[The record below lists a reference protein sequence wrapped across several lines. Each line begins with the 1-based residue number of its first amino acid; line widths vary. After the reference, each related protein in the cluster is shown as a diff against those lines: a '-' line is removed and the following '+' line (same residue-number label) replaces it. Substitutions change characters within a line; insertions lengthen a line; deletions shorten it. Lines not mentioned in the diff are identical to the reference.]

1 MVANRPTKRLARQCL
16 WLVLGAGVVLTA
28 MGCGSGE
35 RTVHHVSGTVT
46 FDGRP
51 VPAGFVLFEPDVSAG
66 NDGTQGFAEIQDGRF
81 DTARRGRGV
90 TGGAYIARLQGNAA
104 AEGSDTMRAWQYE
117 QTIDLPAADSR
128 HDLAVPASA
137 ATGIEPMPEPP

>member
-1 MVANRPTKRLARQCL
+1 MVANRPTNRLARQAL
-16 WLVLGAGVVLTA
+16 WLVLAAGIAVTA
-28 MGCGSGE
+28 PGCGRSE

-46 FDGRP
+46 FDGQP
-51 VPAGFVLFEPDVSAG
+51 VPAGFVVFDPDVSAG
-66 NDGTQGFAEIQDGRF
+66 NDGTQGFAKIEDGRF
-81 DTARRGRGV
+81 DTARGGRGV
-90 TGGAYIARLQGNAA
+90 TGGAYVVQLRGSAA
-104 AEGSDTMRAWQYE
+104 AEGSDTLLAWQYE

>member
-1 MVANRPTKRLARQCL
+1 MLLMLGTGLA
-16 WLVLGAGVVLTA
+16 LTA

-51 VPAGFVLFEPDVSAG
+51 VPAGFVVFDPDVSAG
-66 NDGTQGFAEIQDGRF
+66 NDGTQGFAKIEDGRF
-81 DTARRGRGV
+81 DTARGGRGV
-90 TGGAYIARLQGNAA
+90 TGGAYVVKVHGNAA
-104 AEGSDTMRAWQYE
+104 SQGGGQMLSWKYE

-137 ATGIEPMPEPP
+137 ATEAQPLPDPP